1 MQILMDSI
9 LENKD
14 GCSQVDEEVLLGE
27 ELDVVHVAPKSSAK
41 IEEWEL
47 KGHKSHPCEEKNPL
61 K

>member
-1 MQILMDSI
+1 MDSI